1 MLRNVVIVFI
11 FSCTVLYVQLLPI
24 MGPELQDLANLT
36 YVYNSLL
43 TKHQQLIVSSRLQDR
58 FHYSN
63 SPFILTGLRRSG
75 ALTE

>member
-1 MLRNVVIVFI
+1 MLQNVVIVFI
-11 FSCTVLYVQLLPI
+11 FSCTVLYVQF

-36 YVYNSLL
+36 YVYNTLL

-63 SPFILTGLRRSG
+63 SPLVLTGLRRSG